1 MNQALQKAREA
12 KEAMRA
18 AGVKVIKTSPIE
30 KASAN
35 PQSKALAIK
44 AKCCE
49 CMGGPEERNWQKAI
63 RDCQSQLCPLHPVRP
78 YQNLGKEGQEREE
91 LA

>member
-1 MNQALQKAREA
+1 MNEGLKRANEERKA
-12 KEAMRA
+12 K
-18 AGVKVIKTSPIE
+18 GIKVVRLDPIE
-30 KASAN
+30 KARLN

-49 CMGGPEERNWQKAI
+49 CMGGPDERNWQKAI
-63 RDCQSQLCPLHPVRP
+63 QGCKSQLCPLHPVRP